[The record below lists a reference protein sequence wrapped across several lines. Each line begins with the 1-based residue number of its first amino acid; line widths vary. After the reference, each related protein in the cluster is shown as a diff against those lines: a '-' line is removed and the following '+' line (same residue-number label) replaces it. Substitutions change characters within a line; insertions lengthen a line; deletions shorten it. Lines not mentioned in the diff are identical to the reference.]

1 MQKIEI
7 LRKILRILRKIAK
20 KVHAACFLGFYVKS
34 QGFDVKSE
42 FLSHVYTKTS
52 SINYD
57 HLKPNYNDSKNVDI
71 KEETYDNESARK
83 ACKDG

>member
-34 QGFDVKSE
+34 LGFYVKSK
-42 FLSHVYTKTS
+42 FLSNLVP
-52 SINYD
+52 SIV
-57 HLKPNYNDSKNVDI
+57 PNTWVGDFFKFRQRFSHRALRGLRR
-71 KEETYDNESARK
+71 S
-83 ACKDG
+83 

>member
-34 QGFDVKSE
+34 K
-42 FLSHVYTKTS
+42 FLSSLVP
-52 SINYD
+52 SIV
-57 HLKPNYNDSKNVDI
+57 PNTWVGDFFKFRQRFSHRALRGLRRSFNKQPREAMVW
-71 KEETYDNESARK
+71 
-83 ACKDG
+83 